1 MQTKDEIPNF
11 SFKGGDEL
19 NELPPLPYNPV
30 RDKDSDWQPMIDVSD
45 NDEDGT
51 DMFAAGA
58 ALVDDID
65 ESDNDHEVTDN
76 GTTDNDEETAPAA
89 QEEPEEAHAEVDEK
103 EDPAEQHAVH
113 GESPD
118 SVGESTAR
126 HDGSGEQAAPGFCE
140 TQTDRLLENSSDA
153 TDGGRT
159 DESAG
164 EADKEAGAGETGG
177 ETREEGAGEE
187 SRIEETGTEGNRRD
201 DLIAQLAAVTGALK
215 DRGDKNDAVVSVPA
229 SARRGAAEKTETTN
243 PAEAE
248 YADDDDESAFCDDSE
263 PEIVEGSGLGWKR
276 KQLRQKAE
284 KSGAKLIIDDE
295 ELTAIAAEY
304 IDRRSFKNAAKAAAE
319 AEEDDISD
327 EELTALFAKAEQNK
341 SRALTEQIAAGEGAV
356 IVSADYL
363 GRLIDRN
370 SGLEVPETE
379 TDIIDTEPE
388 IKFDD
393 VIEDLADPDA
403 PENEEAQNGEDI
415 TGSDG
420 RTVARRKL
428 FRPRGSEEVL
438 DYDDVFQDDPD
449 VTRKK
454 TVKRKIL
461 RIVKEVLKNALI
473 FLLVFAL
480 VIFGYLTFAV
490 YVSRTNVV
498 YGESMLPTLNPGDKV
513 KTTLMPY
520 VFGKPQVGDIVVID
534 MTVLDSVNAGKR
546 FGYFAR
552 IGDVLR
558 NNENISKMFFKG
570 AEPDTLWIKR
580 VVGVA
585 GDKLEFRD
593 NKFFRNGELVVE
605 DYLNDQTVVN
615 YPNGTIIE
623 VREGYVFVMG
633 DNRNVS
639 NDSRNPD
646 NGQIPI
652 GAITGK
658 LKG

>member
-1 MQTKDEIPNF
+1 MYTKEEIPNF

-45 NDEDGT
+45 NDEDGA
-51 DMFAAGA
+51 DLFAAGA

-65 ESDNDHEVTDN
+65 ESDNDNEVTDN
-76 GTTDNDEETAPAA
+76 GTTDNNEETAPA

-103 EDPAEQHAVH
+103 EDPPEQHAVH

-126 HDGSGEQAAPGFCE
+126 HDGSGEQTAPGFCE
-140 TQTDRLLENSSDA
+140 TQADGLLENSSDA
-153 TDGGRT
+153 ADGGRAG
-159 DESAG
+159 ESAG
-164 EADKEAGAGETGG
+164 ETGEEG
-177 ETREEGAGEE
+177 GAGEE
-187 SRIEETGTEGNRRD
+187 TRAEESSFEGGRRD
-201 DLIAQLAAVTGALK
+201 DLIAQLAAVTGALN

-229 SARRGAAEKTETTN
+229 SARRGAAEKNETTD

-248 YADDDDESAFCDDSE
+248 YADDDDESAFGDDSE

-284 KSGAKLIIDDE
+284 KTGAKLIIDDE

-319 AEEDDISD
+319 AENDDISD

-341 SRALTEQIAAGEGAV
+341 SRALTAEIAAGEGAV

-363 GRLIDRN
+363 GKLIDRN
-370 SGLEVPETE
+370 SELEVPETE
-379 TDIIDTEPE
+379 NDIIDTEPE
-388 IKFDD
+388 LKFDD
-393 VIEDLADPDA
+393 DGEDLADPDA
-403 PENEEAQNGEDI
+403 PENEETQNGEDI

-420 RTVARRKL
+420 KTVARRKL
-428 FRPRGSEEVL
+428 FRPRGGEEVL